1 MQEEEERKRKDK
13 EKQEEEEKIM
23 AENMEKTRIEN
34 DERMKELK
42 QKEQEI

>member
-1 MQEEEERKRKDK
+1 
-13 EKQEEEEKIM
+13 M

-34 DERMKELK
+34 DERMKEKK